1 MRGMKRLCPALFIAL
16 ACVAPAVRANNTSS
30 FYYWTGL
37 GTGWQGQLT
46 PVSGDTTYFWFSKS
60 VNQTVTLPGD
70 FTVGGVFFNSDGDT
84 FKFLPPSGATA
95 PVTLTVGY
103 MSALDSANGRLEIA
117 SGINLG
123 LSSSGSSYWSVG
135 SNTAVISGQVVGNG
149 PNNTGDLFLVAN
161 NQNGG
166 AFIFNG
172 TAGNTYVGS
181 TYLGDGSSA
190 PTVAFWNSSPFGTGT
205 VYVENGATLV
215 AHNTLTVANNFVL
228 NTNATSNSIALRSWD
243 APLTLSG
250 TLTLANNV
258 ALVAQSSSRALVAPD
273 RSGMMPLNGAGAR
286 NPIVVT
292 GNVVEDAQ
300 SGARSL
306 TVGGSGIL
314 VLAPT
319 TGLRNSYSGGTTV
332 NGTLIFGNDDAIPA
346 TGNLTVNNSGYVG
359 TAVTTTGYVPTLL
372 ATVAGNTSNNIF
384 GALGIDTLPGASA
397 TALLTDDLDLRAFT
411 TNASTLRLGTATQAT
426 LASAMIT
433 PNGSHYRFGNGGGT
447 LNVLT
452 ALTDVTLAGTT
463 ARAVQLDNA
472 SNAPLKLFLQGA
484 NTYTGGT
491 ISSGG
496 ILVFDGAAA
505 LPNYSVAL
513 YNGGKLTTGGSATSL
528 GGSYLGYTDAVTGLT
543 PSAFLGYFDKGN
555 TWGILGFD
563 THGTNT
569 TVSLANVDLTGFT
582 DGVFLGTAT
591 RATLTGTLTPTSVA
605 NTGNA
610 SSGFLRLTA
619 AHGGTLT
626 VNAALLAANG
636 VNSLELG
643 SRSSRDALSNG
654 TIVITPD
661 PTAAPSG
668 NTFAGGT
675 YVNGNGPLTLE
686 VGGVNPLGLSTST
699 LNLMAGAGNVIG
711 LQASTAGYTLANPI
725 VFGATSNQAAS
736 NNSPATLNLT
746 GPNSFTLSGNI
757 SGHGYLTQLST
768 GTPPTVTLSGDNSR
782 FTGNIT
788 LVDGTLNLAHD
799 HAAGGLAQDQTTG
812 VYSAAGIEFLG
823 PNATVA
829 FTGAATAPTLYGL
842 RGDTG
847 HLIVPDGTT
856 LTFDMTAKENVG
868 HDFGGTISAAAGAAT
883 NAHFLVTSAYT
894 ADGKDDTDFLYLY
907 GENQLASTST
917 ITVSGVAALALGHN
931 HAAGAA
937 TVIIDGAVSATGEP
951 RGGLALNDG
960 IVLTNPLTF
969 NTGALAGV
977 GTFAPITLKQNNQ
990 TVTHLTFGANQA
1002 VFPGIPGDTELPGK
1016 LTLGTSTS
1024 PLNVTFA
1031 NGGLYVWTLQDP
1043 LRSDGYSLLYIN
1055 GSLDLS
1061 SLSAGGFVLELST
1074 VDFYGNR
1081 GYAVLT
1087 DGNTY
1092 VLPLVEATGG
1102 ITLTQSLAG
1111 TGVLGQSVSGPQ
1123 DITALFTL
1131 QTGDFQ
1137 SGLVD
1142 PSAFHVLLDGNT
1154 LSLSF
1159 AAVPEPSTYALFAL
1173 GLLTLALAARRR
1185 R

>member
-1 MRGMKRLCPALFIAL
+1 MKRLCPALFIAL

-46 PVSGDTTYFWFSKS
+46 PVSGDTTYLWFSQS

-70 FTVGGVFFNSDGDT
+70 FTVGGVFFNSNGDS
-84 FKFLPPSGATA
+84 FKFLPPATA
-95 PVTLTVGY
+95 TSPVTLTLGY
-103 MSALDSANGRLEIA
+103 MSALDSADGRFEIA

-123 LSSSGSSYWSVG
+123 ISSSGSSYWSVG
-135 SNTAVISGQVVGNG
+135 SNTAVISGQIVGYG

-205 VYVENGATLV
+205 VYVQNGTSLV

-228 NTNATSNSIALRSWD
+228 NTNATSNNIALRSWD

-258 ALVAQSSSRALVAPD
+258 AIVAQTSPRAIVDPD
-273 RSGMMPLNGAGAR
+273 SSGMLPLNGAGAR
-286 NPIVVT
+286 HPIVVT
-292 GNVVEDAQ
+292 GNVVEDALA
-300 SGARSL
+300 GARSL
-306 TVGGSGIL
+306 TVGGNGIL
-314 VLAPT
+314 LLAPN

-332 NGTLIFGNDDAIPA
+332 NGTLIFGNDDAIPT
-346 TGNLTVNNSGYVG
+346 TGNLTVNSSGYVG
-359 TAVTTTGYVPTLL
+359 TAVTTTGYVSSLL
-372 ATVAGNTSNNIF
+372 SVLSGNSGNTVL
-384 GALGIDTLPGASA
+384 GALGIDTLPSAST

-411 TNASTLRLGTATQAT
+411 TNASTLRLGTATKAT

-433 PNGSHYRFGNGGGT
+433 PNGTHYRFGNGGGT
-447 LNVLT
+447 LNLLT
-452 ALTDVTLAGTT
+452 ALTDTTLAGTA
-463 ARAVQLDNA
+463 ARAVQLDNG
-472 SNAPLKLFLQGA
+472 SNVPLKLFLQGA

-491 ISSGG
+491 ISSNG

-513 YNGGKLTTGGSATSL
+513 YNGGKLTTGGSATDL
-528 GGSYLGYTDAVTGLT
+528 GGSYLGYTDAVAGLT
-543 PSAFLGYFDKGN
+543 PSAFLSYFDPGN
-555 TWGILGFD
+555 TWGIVGFD
-563 THGTNT
+563 THGTNA
-569 TVSLANVDLTGFT
+569 TVSVANVDLTGFT

-591 RATLTGTLTPTSVA
+591 RATLTGAIKPTTVA

-610 SSGFLRLTA
+610 TAGFVRLTA
-619 AHGGTLT
+619 ANGGTLT

-643 SRSSRDALSNG
+643 SRSFRDGFSDG
-654 TIVITPD
+654 TIVIAPD
-661 PTAAPSG
+661 ASSAPSG
-668 NTFAGGT
+668 NTYAGGT

-686 VGGVNPLGLSTST
+686 VGGVNPLGPSTST
-699 LNLMAGAGNVIG
+699 LTLMAGAGNVIG

-725 VFGATSNQAAS
+725 VFGATSNQAVSS
-736 NNSPATLNLT
+736 NFPATLNLT
-746 GPNSFTLSGNI
+746 GTNAFTLSGNL
-757 SGHGYLTQLST
+757 SGSGSITQFST
-768 GTPPTVTLSGDNSR
+768 GTPPTVTLSGDNSN
-782 FTGNIT
+782 FTGQIT
-788 LVDGTLNLAHD
+788 LLDGTLNLASN
-799 HAAGGLAQDQTTG
+799 HAAGGLTQDETTG
-812 VYSAAGIEFLG
+812 TYSATGIELLG

-842 RGDTG
+842 KGDSG

-868 HDFGGTISAAAGAAT
+868 HDFGGTISAAGGAAT
-883 NAHFLVTSAYT
+883 NANLIVTSAYT
-894 ADGKDDTDFLYLY
+894 ANGKDDTEFLYLY
-907 GENQLASTST
+907 GDNQLASTST
-917 ITVSGVAALALGHN
+917 ITVSGVGALAFGN
-931 HAAGAA
+931 DHAAGSA
-937 TVIIDGAVSATGEP
+937 TVVIDGAVSASGEP

-960 IVLTNPLTF
+960 VVLTNPLTF

-977 GTFAPITLKQNNQ
+977 GTFAPTTLKQNNQ
-990 TVTHLTFGANQA
+990 TVTRLTLGANQA
-1002 VFPGIPGDTELPGK
+1002 IFPGIPGDTELPGK
-1016 LTLGTSTS
+1016 LTLGTSVS
-1024 PLNVTFA
+1024 PLNVAFA
-1031 NGGLYVWTLQDP
+1031 NGGLYIWTLQDP

-1061 SLSAGGFVLELST
+1061 GLGAGGFVLELST

-1087 DGNTY
+1087 DANTY

-1102 ITLTQSLAG
+1102 ITLTQSLAA
-1111 TGVLGQSVSGPQ
+1111 TGALGQSVSGPQ
-1123 DITALFTL
+1123 DITALFTF

-1142 PSAFHVLLDGNT
+1142 PSSFHVLLDGNT

-1159 AAVPEPSTYALFAL
+1159 AAVPEPGTYALFAL
-1173 GLLTLALAARRR
+1173 GLLALAFAAWRRR
-1185 R
+1185 V